1 MLVNKNKHNAIN
13 LNLHL
18 MQFEVFL
25 SRDDRESKQ
34 NYNYSSKTNLIS
46 TKIFPMKIVTADK

>member
-25 SRDDRESKQ
+25 SRDDRESKKITTILVRPI
-34 NYNYSSKTNLIS
+34 SSQQKSFYKNRDS
-46 TKIFPMKIVTADK
+46 